1 MLNNL
6 DFDASRSRKQLVLVA
21 LGAFTVVAI
30 VLALRWQSRPPQRPP
45 RPAALEIAVIGL
57 RSLATSAPRT
67 PAASAAPAV
76 EHIRARTEHPAQP
89 STSEPPARAKPQPVR
104 APERPK
110 KLAAPAATAP
120 ANRSPPP
127 HRGTPPVPIAP
138 ESVPPQADANP
149 RSVLEPNPYVY
160 K

>member
-1 MLNNL
+1 MLNDL
-6 DFDASRSRKQLVLVA
+6 DFDISHSRKQLVLVA

-30 VLALRWQSRPPQRPP
+30 VLALRWQSRPPQQPP

-57 RSLATSAPRT
+57 RSRAASAPRA
-67 PAASAAPAV
+67 PAAGAATAV
-76 EHIRARTEHPAQP
+76 GHIRTEHLAQP
-89 STSEPPARAKPQPVR
+89 STSEPPVRAKPPPVR
-104 APERPK
+104 AAERPK

-120 ANRSPPP
+120 ADRAPPP
-127 HRGTPPVPIAP
+127 HREAPPDPIAP
-138 ESVPPQADANP
+138 ESVPARTDANP